1 MLTNEELIERV
12 KECQKI
18 ADKILQER
26 GLSKT
31 FRSRLDLNKFRIV
44 IEEYYKVHNSPTEWH
59 FVCDFIFQ
67 ANNEIVY
74 WSCGST
80 SLFYDFS
87 VEQFEKLMRNAGN
100 YHIV

>member
-12 KECQKI
+12 KDCQKI

-44 IEEYYKVHNSPTEWH
+44 IEEYYGNNWH
-59 FVCDFIFQ
+59 FMCDFIFQ

-80 SLFYDFS
+80 SWFYDFS